1 MGEVKGAMFS
11 LFLIV
16 AFVLPF
22 YFMLMIQNI
31 NVSGFF
37 SITQTMTN
45 IIEENGG
52 VDAEVAGML
61 ANLEKRDI
69 NEDLN
74 TYDIKVYKLPGQNS
88 KLEDGKEIYPSLAKS
103 VESTPE
109 LAINKYGDV
118 LLVKYDY
125 SYKYMNFVREQSTT
139 HRIVVTKRT
148 ARNVTEKEYDDNNLT
163 FLDGRKGKGK

>member
-61 ANLEKRDI
+61 RNLENRDI

-74 TYDIKVYKLPGQNS
+74 TYEIKVYKLPGQNS
-88 KLEDGKEIYPSLAKS
+88 KLEDGKEIYPTPPSIS
-103 VESTPE
+103 RNPE
-109 LAINKYGDV
+109 LANNKYGDV

-125 SYKYMNFVREQSTT
+125 MYKYMNFVREQSTT

-148 ARNVTEKEYDDNNLT
+148 SQNHYTD
-163 FLDGRKGKGK
+163 

>member
-61 ANLEKRDI
+61 RNLENRDI

-74 TYDIKVYKLPGQNS
+74 TYEIKVYKLPGQSS
-88 KLEDGKEIYPSLAKS
+88 KLEDGKEIYPTPPSLS
-103 VESTPE
+103 RNPE
-109 LAINKYGDV
+109 LANNKYGDV

-125 SYKYMNFVREQSTT
+125 KYKYMNFVREQSTT

-148 ARNVTEKEYDDNNLT
+148 AQNHHVN
-163 FLDGRKGKGK
+163 